1 MQTTGSLRTI
11 GRSGTQALVLT
22 AVGALGLVIGRWVV
36 PATDSAPAGVYQ
48 PTEVSTIGRAS
59 GITELKFAQ
68 MDAAEARVRPATE
81 AVASASTGHASGI
94 TELKL
99 AQMDAAEARDRP
111 AAEAAASASPG
122 HASHITQ
129 LKFAQMD
136 AADAR

>member
-48 PTEVSTIGRAS
+48 PTEASTIGRDS

-68 MDAAEARVRPATE
+68 MDAAEAR
-81 AVASASTGHASGI
+81 
-94 TELKL
+94 
-99 AQMDAAEARDRP
+99 
-111 AAEAAASASPG
+111 
-122 HASHITQ
+122 
-129 LKFAQMD
+129 
-136 AADAR
+136 

>member
-1 MQTTGSLRTI
+1 MRGLFDVARCTLLHTSARTSVSVFSEEDGTMQTTGSLRTI

-48 PTEVSTIGRAS
+48 PTEASTIGRVAD
-59 GITELKFAQ
+59 ITELKFAQ
-68 MDAAEARVRPATE
+68 MDAAEARVRPAAD
-81 AVASASTGHASGI
+81 AVASASTG
-94 TELKL
+94 
-99 AQMDAAEARDRP
+99 P
-111 AAEAAASASPG
+111 
-122 HASHITQ
+122 ASHITQ